1 MKKLILILVLLIA
14 VTCLGAKTNKIIQ
27 AFNAGALSPKMN
39 SRHDQEKYQMGC
51 RTLQNF
57 YPMIYGGAERRPGT
71 EYVADCK
78 SSSAKSRLMAFE
90 HSVDDTYILEFA
102 NQVIRVFKDGD
113 IVYSVLGTEDL
124 SSASNVIA
132 HWKMN
137 DTAETTAVVDAE
149 GATYNGVLYGGD
161 KATAAASTATDT
173 DGADGTNRSFDMSQL
188 AAASGAVQVS
198 DAAAFS
204 FGDGSDDSAFSLH
217 AWVKYTDNGLRQ
229 DIITKTLEG
238 AHEWELYVNTDDKV
252 VFGLRD
258 ESASGCASYTTS
270 DTALAE
276 DAWTFVVG
284 TYNGQGGNTAAGGL
298 NLYIDRSLD
307 ESVDTNNAV
316 YDAMEDGAADLYIGG
331 ANGLTQTVV
340 SGSKGGV
347 LGTLTGGG
355 GLVAAFDGD
364 ESEAANVCAYA
375 NLAGKIGYVG
385 KDWGENNARV
395 ITGMKAWG
403 SNNNGFV
410 EGCNPTVTVSLEG
423 SSDNSTWVD
432 LSCVS
437 SITDLTAITKAE
449 NLSCAST
456 TAYRYHRLKILHNDA
471 GTRYTEVAEIEFYT
485 TGGPTWKG
493 KIDNVAVFDKE
504 LTANEVSALA
514 STDTT
519 TPLEI
524 TTPYLTADLFEIKSE
539 HSADVLYLT
548 HPDYQPRKLS
558 RLSDASWTLALLGI
572 ENGPFRDENDNTE
585 FTIQP
590 SGTTGDITLTA
601 TGGSPFV
608 DGTTAGHEPSGALNT
623 SKSKTGALFRL
634 SHPTDTPSIVQNL
647 DSNVLNDAT
656 DTIKVNRGVTWDFVT
671 NGTWGAGGGGPSS
684 IVLERSYDEGTT
696 YETVHTVTSLANKN
710 VSTSDKEEVA
720 DAIYRARVS
729 DAGGTG
735 TANIHISIRET
746 SVDGVVKIT
755 SVDST
760 TVANATVL
768 ATLASASSTHQWA
781 EGAWSNYRGWP
792 ISVSISPEERLVFC
806 GSTSKPL
813 TVWGSGIGDFENF
826 EEGVLDD
833 DAIVFTLVG
842 SGRQNRIRW
851 VTPKTALAIGTVGGE
866 HILGAS
872 KEDEALTP
880 TNVQAR
886 VQTSYGSADIQAI
899 SIGRAILFVQRGG
912 RKVREMVY
920 DFDSDSHKAED
931 LTVFADHITASTVVD
946 MAFQRTP
953 DPILWCVRNDGDM
966 AILSYERDQNIF
978 AWAEYVTS
986 DSTGDANFESVAV
999 IYGGKGKEDEVWVSV
1014 ERVINGSQ
1022 VRYIERFKPRDW
1034 GADLEDACF
1043 VDCGVTYDSTTA
1055 SSVISDLSHLEG
1067 ETVHVFADGLLF
1079 SASTVDGGLV
1089 GVVSSS
1095 TDALTEVNV
1104 VHIGIPYYST
1114 IKPMKL
1120 DLGGLGLAPQKKV
1133 TEGTLSFY
1141 QTIGG
1146 DYGTSTSNMYPIN
1159 YSAEGESTTELFTGD
1174 ITMPFDG
1181 GYTRQGDVII
1191 IQDEP
1196 LPMTLLS
1203 LTLDI
1208 GAHNY

>member
-229 DIITKTLEG
+229 DIITKTFEG
-238 AHEWELYVNTDDKV
+238 AHEWELYVNTDDKI

-258 ESASGCASYTTS
+258 ESTAGAVYITSNTTL
-270 DTALAE
+270 TE
-276 DAWTFVVG
+276 DEWTFVVG
-284 TYNGQGGNTAAGGL
+284 TYNGQGGATAAGGL
-298 NLYIDRSLD
+298 KIYVDWALD
-307 ESVDTNNAV
+307 ESTATNNAD

-331 ANGLTQTVV
+331 ANGLTPTAV
-340 SGSKGGV
+340 SGSI
-347 LGTLTGGG
+347 GTIVGNYDKAGSVG
-355 GLVAAFDGD
+355 EYKCFDGIYN
-364 ESEAANVCAYA
+364 EAAAAAGICDAYPA
-375 NLAGKIGYVG
+375 YIG
-385 KDWGENNARV
+385 KDWGAGAAKTA
-395 ITGMKAWG
+395 TGFKIWG
-403 SNNNGFV
+403 PPTHGFV
-410 EGCNPTVTVSLEG
+410 NSANPTVTVTLQG
-423 SSDNSTWVD
+423 SADNTTW
-432 LSCVS
+432 
-437 SITDLTAITKAE
+437 TDLAASSATDAANLKLEKLSGITE
-449 NLSCAST
+449 AS
-456 TAYRYHRLKILHNDA
+456 YRYHRVLTTHNGSA
-471 GTRYTEVAEIEFYT
+471 NEIYCNEVVFYT
-485 TGGPTWKG
+485 TGGPSFKG
-493 KIDNVAVFDKE
+493 KIDNVAVFNKE
-504 LTANEVSALA
+504 LTANEVSAIV

-548 HPDYQPRKLS
+548 HPDYESRKLS
-558 RLSDASWTLALLGI
+558 RLSDTSWTFALLGI
-572 ENGPFRDENDNTE
+572 ENGPFRDENDNTA

-729 DAGGTG
+729 VAGGTG

-899 SIGRAILFVQRGG
+899 RIGQAILFVQRGG